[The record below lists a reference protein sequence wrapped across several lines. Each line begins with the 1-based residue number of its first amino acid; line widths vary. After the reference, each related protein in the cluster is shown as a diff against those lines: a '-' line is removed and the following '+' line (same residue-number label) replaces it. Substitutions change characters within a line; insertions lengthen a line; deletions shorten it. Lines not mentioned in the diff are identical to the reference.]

1 MAKQWLLSPTLPP
14 EYVEQFPEQNRLV
27 LQLLYNRGVSANNVE
42 HFLQPEYS
50 GLYSPFLF
58 QEMEL
63 AANRV
68 WEAIEKKE
76 KIYIYGDYDADAVT
90 ANAVL
95 QQTFRYL
102 GVKAFSYIPDRF
114 SEGYGLNVEAFKKL
128 KEQGA
133 QLVITVDCGT
143 NSVAEAEFC
152 RANGIDLIITDH
164 HEIVG
169 SKPEAF
175 ALVNPKN
182 PADLYPDDQITG
194 VGVAYKLAAAL
205 LSNQTKVCEAKGIL
219 ESEYVPEWDKWLLDL
234 VAIGTVADIHSL
246 LGENRIL
253 VRFGLKVLPKTKWP
267 GLRQLMENAGID
279 RARDVIDTRTLGF
292 VVAPRINAA
301 GRLEHADIALN
312 LLIAEDFGEAIEL
325 SNQLEDI
332 NRRRKDMTAR
342 IVSEAK
348 SEAELILDRRV
359 LLLANANWPK
369 GLVGIVAGKLVDQ
382 YKRPVLVLEKGELE
396 STGSARSFGDFNIVE
411 CLKINEHLLVKYG
424 GHKQAA
430 GLTVAS
436 ENLEVL
442 YQEILRFADSQPAE
456 ENKADILQLEAELL
470 PGDLRMEM
478 AEDIARLE
486 PFGEGNPVP
495 SFMLKNVEL
504 INFRLVGAKQ
514 QHLQLQVRAGDVPL
528 ECIGFNFGYI
538 APKLTGG
545 VKLDLAGELITDSWQ
560 GMKKLKLKLLDIKV
574 IEHVQNIGD

>member
-1 MAKQWLLSPTLPP
+1 MAKQWLLAPPLPD
-14 EYVEQFPEQNRLV
+14 EYIEQFPEQNRLV
-27 LQLLYNRGVSANNVE
+27 LQLLYNRGIAPNNVE
-42 HFLQPEYS
+42 HFLQPEYAN
-50 GLYSPFLF
+50 LYSPFLF

-63 AANRV
+63 AANRI

-102 GVKAFSYIPDRF
+102 RVEASSYIPDRF

-128 KEQGA
+128 KADGA
-133 QLVITVDCGT
+133 QVVITVDCGT

-164 HEIVG
+164 HEITG
-169 SKPEAF
+169 ATPAAF

-182 PADLYPDDQITG
+182 PADLYPDNQITG
-194 VGVAYKLAAAL
+194 VGVAYKLAVAL
-205 LSNQTKVCEAKGIL
+205 LSNQTKVCAAKGIL
-219 ESEYVPEWDKWLLDL
+219 EHEYVPEWDKWLLDL
-234 VAIGTVADIHSL
+234 VAIGTVADVHSL

-253 VRFGLKVLPKTKWP
+253 VRFGLKVLQKTKWI
-267 GLRQLMENAGID
+267 GLRQLMENAGLD
-279 RARDVIDTRTLGF
+279 RAHDILDTRTLGF

-312 LLIAEDFGEAIEL
+312 LLISKDYAEAIEL
-325 SNQLEDI
+325 SNQMEDI

-359 LLLANANWPK
+359 LMLANENWPK
-369 GLVGIVAGKLVDQ
+369 GLVGIVAGKLADQ

-396 STGSARSFGDFNIVE
+396 STGSARSSGDFNIVE
-411 CLKINEHLLVKYG
+411 CLKVSSHLLVKFG

-436 ENLEVL
+436 ENLEIL
-442 YQEILRFADSQPAE
+442 YQEILRFADSQPPS
-456 ENKADILQLEAELL
+456 ENKQDILQLEAELS
-470 PGDLRMEM
+470 PEELRMET

-495 SFMLKNVEL
+495 GFMVKDVEL
-504 INFRLVGAKQ
+504 VNFRLVGAKQ
-514 QHLQLQVRAGDVPL
+514 QHLQLQVRAGETAL
-528 ECIGFNFGYI
+528 ECIGFNFSYI
-538 APKLTGG
+538 AGKLTAG
-545 VKLDLAGELITDSWQ
+545 VRLDLAGELITDSWQ

-574 IEHVQNIGD
+574 IEYVQNISN

>member
-1 MAKQWLLSPTLPP
+1 MAKQWLLAPPLPA
-14 EYVEQFPEQNRLV
+14 EYLEQFPEQSRLV
-27 LQLLYNRGVSANNVE
+27 LQLLHNRGILPNNVE
-42 HFLQPEYS
+42 HFLQPEYAN
-50 GLYSPFLF
+50 LYSPFLF
-58 QEMEL
+58 QEMEQ
-63 AANRV
+63 AAGRI

-102 GVKAFSYIPDRF
+102 GVEAFSYIPDRF

-133 QLVITVDCGT
+133 QVIITVDCGT
-143 NSVAEAEFC
+143 NSVAEAEYC
-152 RANGIDLIITDH
+152 KANGVDLIITDH
-164 HEIVG
+164 HEITG
-169 SKPEAF
+169 ATPEAF
-175 ALVNPKN
+175 ALLNPKN
-182 PADLYPDDQITG
+182 PADLYPDSQITG
-194 VGVAYKLAAAL
+194 VGVAYKLAVSL
-205 LSNQTKVCEAKGIL
+205 LSNQTKVCQAKGIP
-219 ESEYVPEWDKWLLDL
+219 ESDYVPEWDKWLLDL
-234 VAIGTVADIHSL
+234 VAIGTVADVHSL

-253 VRFGLKVLPKTKWP
+253 VRFGLKVLQKTKWI
-267 GLRQLMENAGID
+267 GLRQLMDNAGID
-279 RARDVIDTRTLGF
+279 RVHDVLDARTLGF
-292 VVAPRINAA
+292 VIAPRINAA

-312 LLIAEDFGEAIEL
+312 LLISKDYAEAIAL

-359 LLLANANWPK
+359 LLLANSNWPK

-411 CLKINEHLLVKYG
+411 CLKINSHLLVKYG

-430 GLTVAS
+430 GFTVAS
-436 ENLEVL
+436 ENLEAL
-442 YQEILRFADSQPAE
+442 YREILRFADSQPAAE
-456 ENKADILQLEAELL
+456 KTSDILQLEAELS
-470 PGDLRMEM
+470 PEELRMET

-495 SFMLKNVEL
+495 GFLVKNAEL
-504 INFRLVGAKQ
+504 VNFRLVGAKQ
-514 QHLQLQVRAGDVPL
+514 QHVQLQVRAGETPL

-538 APKLTGG
+538 AGKLAAGA
-545 VKLDLAGELITDSWQ
+545 KLDLAGQLITDSWQ

-574 IEHVQNIGD
+574 MEHAQSAGN